1 MFYLPSP
8 NSPFIMFNLET
19 KRINQLIYS
28 EYNPEV
34 EYPDDVLL
42 EFDFYDAVEI
52 IFKYGIG
59 TSHPISEVT
68 IYQEG
73 EILITKSSPLSNRN
87 DIYIYKYITGQQ
99 IDLLKSF
106 WLNNDIKHQNC
117 NLLIDL
123 DINKQAGIMVFYN
136 LDLVSGDGLK
146 DWGYLNHLAGNLNNL
161 YNMIENNNISI
172 ISEQEVNQ

>member
-1 MFYLPSP
+1 
-8 NSPFIMFNLET
+8 MFNLET

-42 EFDFYDAVEI
+42 EFDFYDAKEI

-59 TSHPISEVT
+59 TSHPITEVS

-73 EILITKSSPLSNRN
+73 EILITRSSLLSNRN

-99 IDLLKSF
+99 IDLLKRF

-123 DINKQAGIMVFYN
+123 DINKPAGIMVFYN
-136 LDLVSGDGLK
+136 LDLASGDGLK
-146 DWGYLNHLAGNLNNL
+146 DWSYLNHLAGNLNNL
-161 YNMIENNNISI
+161 YEMIENENIKILHSKEEKQD
-172 ISEQEVNQ
+172 EQS